1 MLVSELEYQNS
12 NWLVYRVPEYKNM
25 FVVRPMYFVTMLGVL
40 ETIALKYK
48 EITLDKQFKEISFIE
63 KQKILDEFND
73 FKDSIL
79 DTTLKYIETKV
90 SEINKSAE
98 NIKKEAHKILTAS
111 EIIINSHLNTVK
123 NKINSFSICS
133 RVIKPIEKLASK

>member
-1 MLVSELEYQNS
+1 DSDREKNQLDYALLVSELEYQNS

-25 FVVRPMYFVTMLGVL
+25 FVVRPMYFVNMLGVL

-48 EITLDKQFKEISFIE
+48 EITLDKQFKEIIFIE

-79 DTTLKYIETKV
+79 DTTLKYIE
-90 SEINKSAE
+90 
-98 NIKKEAHKILTAS
+98 
-111 EIIINSHLNTVK
+111 
-123 NKINSFSICS
+123 
-133 RVIKPIEKLASK
+133 